1 MLSCLCI
8 FKILSI
14 LHGVKQ
20 IINGAQYK
28 VPAYLG
34 SISVC
39 VCFLAAVM
47 SLGLAFL
54 IVPRQVTPWT
64 GLLLMYEWT
73 FTIFFI
79 LFGGYLNLI
88 YQGKIMTSQTPSLL
102 SHPGSS
108 DEDSVKCMFCRCRAY
123 LGVLSFI

>member
-1 MLSCLCI
+1 
-8 FKILSI
+8 
-14 LHGVKQ
+14 
-20 IINGAQYK
+20 

-39 VCFLAAVM
+39 LLVAVV
-47 SLGLAFL
+47 SLGLSIF
-54 IVPRQVTPWT
+54 IVPRQVAPWT

-88 YQGKIMTSQTPSLL
+88 YHRGRIIASQMPSSL
-102 SHPGSS
+102 SHPESS
-108 DEDSVKCMFCRCRAY
+108 DDDSEKGMFCQSRAY
-123 LGVLSFI
+123 LGGFVFHLTVPQDFFFFFLNCRP